1 MKREN
6 IRDEWSDC
14 DNNPENISLWSLRD
28 EAQSSEQSKTSV
40 LTIWKKKLKNG
51 YDHCNKLQSILHLC
65 TASYSFYDQIGASLQ
80 ALIKNPYNSTKSIVL
95 PIGPNDT
102 KILLNTFNFF
112 VVLEPS
118 DISCWLAT
126 RCLAS
131 ELHPLSLHNW
141 WGKSSNL
148 WLLRN
153 T

>member
-1 MKREN
+1 MSGLTVIIILKTF
-6 IRDEWSDC
+6 
-14 DNNPENISLWSLRD
+14 LY
-28 EAQSSEQSKTSV
+28 EASEMRHRV
-40 LTIWKKKLKNG
+40 LSNLKHQFLLFEKKKLKNG

-65 TASYSFYDQIGASLQ
+65 TAPYSFYDQIGASLQ
-80 ALIKNPYNSTKSIVL
+80 ALIKNPHNSTKSIVL

-141 WGKSSNL
+141 
-148 WLLRN
+148 
-153 T
+153 